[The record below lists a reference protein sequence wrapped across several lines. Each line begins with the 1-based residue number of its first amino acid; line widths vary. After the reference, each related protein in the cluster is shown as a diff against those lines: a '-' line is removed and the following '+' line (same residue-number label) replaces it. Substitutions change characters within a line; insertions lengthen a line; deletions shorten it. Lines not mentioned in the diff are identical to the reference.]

1 MKQIFQ
7 NINNGKVFI
16 DEIPTPNIDQNS
28 ALIKTELTLISSGTE
43 RGLID
48 FGKSS
53 LFQKAKKRP
62 DQIKK
67 IINKVKT
74 DGILDTYSAV
84 TSRLDQPFP
93 LGYCNVGTILDSND
107 SNFSINQRVV
117 SNGHHAE
124 YVTSKKNSMVFI
136 PDNVNSDEAS
146 FSILGSISLNAIR
159 QLNCSIGETIV
170 VLGLGLIGQI
180 TCKLLSASGL
190 NVIAIDANLERCS
203 LAQADGINTIS
214 ELDEEKQIEIIKSHT
229 NNNGADGVIIAAHN
243 ANQELLNNAA
253 KLSRKNGLII
263 LLGQIKNNFDRR
275 LFYEKELSFKIS
287 SSYGPGRYDY
297 NYEEKGIDYPFH
309 LVRWTS
315 NRNIQTIIKLL
326 SLNKISFKNLIS
338 KKIDLSNA
346 LDAYDLLNDNKYLG
360 IIINFQKIENKN
372 SKLTYTVQNKDF
384 SNKEKTKINVGFI
397 GAGNYASRVLLP
409 ILKKNKNLTLKNLV
423 SINGL
428 NSRYHGN
435 KNGFIYSSSSDNEI
449 FDDQEINTVFI
460 TTRHNLHYEQIV
472 KSLESGKHV
481 FVEKPITL
489 NEDEFNQLC
498 SKYEKINEN
507 KKKKLKIMIGY
518 NRRFSP
524 LTKVTKKLLNSYQ
537 AQKLFIRYDIHAGQI
552 PNDHWLRDFEVGGG
566 RFIGEGVHFIDY
578 VYYLVNKRITK
589 YQCIGTKNDGF
600 SASLLFDDNSIA
612 NINYI
617 VSSSPNLEK
626 EKIEIHFNS
635 KSIQINN
642 FKEIKFLNINK
653 LNKNLFKID
662 KGQKNMLDEFLYS
675 VEEDLDSPINFEDIK
690 YLTKIIYDM
699 NSKLK

>member
-1 MKQIFQ
+1 M
-7 NINNGKVFI
+7 
-16 DEIPTPNIDQNS
+16 
-28 ALIKTELTLISSGTE
+28 
-43 RGLID
+43 
-48 FGKSS
+48 
-53 LFQKAKKRP
+53 
-62 DQIKK
+62 
-67 IINKVKT
+67 
-74 DGILDTYSAV
+74 
-84 TSRLDQPFP
+84 
-93 LGYCNVGTILDSND
+93 
-107 SNFSINQRVV
+107 
-117 SNGHHAE
+117 
-124 YVTSKKNSMVFI
+124 
-136 PDNVNSDEAS
+136 
-146 FSILGSISLNAIR
+146 
-159 QLNCSIGETIV
+159 
-170 VLGLGLIGQI
+170 
-180 TCKLLSASGL
+180 
-190 NVIAIDANLERCS
+190 
-203 LAQADGINTIS
+203 
-214 ELDEEKQIEIIKSHT
+214 
-229 NNNGADGVIIAAHN
+229 
-243 ANQELLNNAA
+243 
-253 KLSRKNGLII
+253 
-263 LLGQIKNNFDRR
+263 
-275 LFYEKELSFKIS
+275 
-287 SSYGPGRYDY
+287 
-297 NYEEKGIDYPFH
+297 
-309 LVRWTS
+309 
-315 NRNIQTIIKLL
+315 
-326 SLNKISFKNLIS
+326 
-338 KKIDLSNA
+338 
-346 LDAYDLLNDNKYLG
+346 
-360 IIINFQKIENKN
+360 
-372 SKLTYTVQNKDF
+372 
-384 SNKEKTKINVGFI
+384 
-397 GAGNYASRVLLP
+397 P